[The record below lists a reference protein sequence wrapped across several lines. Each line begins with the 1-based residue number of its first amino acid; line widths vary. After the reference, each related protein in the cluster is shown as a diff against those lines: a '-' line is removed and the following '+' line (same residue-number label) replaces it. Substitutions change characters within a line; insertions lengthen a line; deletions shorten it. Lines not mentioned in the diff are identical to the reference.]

1 MNQPTPHNP
10 PPDTPQDPP
19 PIDTPT
25 GHSVRTDRPCARCG
39 FNLFGQQIVREPH
52 YNLIAARC
60 PECGQLAA
68 LQEYPSLGKWA
79 DRWAKVLAALWVL
92 AVIGAMA
99 LQFGPTT
106 GLFVSSMMNVFEDA
120 GSEIANRFSDWE
132 QTQAAVQGP
141 AQPVRP
147 NNPISYG
154 SYYSVSQEWW
164 AAERPRYLA
173 DDTRT
178 QALNRDTFIFWF
190 ILATVSFAFG
200 AFWSTVCL
208 GVRRSAAIIPAL
220 FPIVIATGFA
230 WTVSLR
236 DPATPGFIL
245 AHDAAAGIHRVPL
258 LIGGL
263 SAIALGLLPG
273 IFLGRKLARL
283 LVRLALPPRMRT
295 ALSLLWTRDGLPPP
309 KPTPPTSK

>member
-10 PPDTPQDPP
+10 PPDTPQDAP

-92 AVIGAMA
+92 AIIGAMA
-99 LQFGPTT
+99 AQFGSTV
-106 GLFVSSMMNVFEDA
+106 GVLVASMMNVFEKA
-120 GSEIANRFSDWE
+120 GTEIALRYANWE
-132 QTQAAVQGP
+132 QQQSGVQGP
-141 AQPVRP
+141 AQP
-147 NNPISYG
+147 NMYYG
-154 SYYSVSQEWW
+154 GYQLITEEWW
-164 AAERPRYLA
+164 ATERAAYLA
-173 DDTRT
+173 DQNRT
-178 QALNRDTFIFWF
+178 QPLNRDTFAVWF
-190 ILATVSFAFG
+190 VLTTISFAFG

-208 GVRRSAAIIPAL
+208 GVRRALAIIPAL
-220 FPIVIATGFA
+220 FPVGIALAFA
-230 WTVSLR
+230 WTISLS
-236 DPATPGFIL
+236 DPVGPGLIFATN
-245 AHDAAAGIHRVPL
+245 AAADLHRTTMI
-258 LIGGL
+258 IGGL

-295 ALSLLWTRDGLPPP
+295 ALSLL
-309 KPTPPTSK
+309 